1 MNVLDR
7 TVFDFPLTWNRTR
20 FVATR
25 NKCRS
30 ARKLIEISI
39 NVQFEKQLRSGFS
52 HNIEIEENINDI
64 NQRLLKYHDKLR
76 VLDNMIELASQSLR
90 TYFDKRM
97 ENLRAIVK
105 EHCNMIQQIIHE
117 ESEHWKEIHSVLN
130 QNLLNPG
137 DIRSRNNY
145 PRVVQKSPASN
156 IDTIEEEDDDE
167 EHVSKLLNGK
177 TLTPLLTQMIRRS
190 RIESKRL
197 TIVPSIKVQI
207 PSDQETSIL
216 RKDGRFSIHILP
228 LSTVRQPLE
237 FVDTTFVIKPEE
249 TMIGGEIQH
258 DEYYDEP
265 NGSYRAPNQ
274 QYHSYLAVTQPDTL
288 LIDSQPNI
296 PPRLCFTPT
305 ILYDATVSHE
315 DDVNEQSSSLT
326 HKKNKTTI
334 NTIFSSIDQ
343 NQTNIKKVIENTH
356 HFGQTFLLDI
366 IKTEQISDDHNR
378 YKRPTISDD
387 DVLIIA
393 DINPSVISSEHISQT
408 TNDNL
413 SSKLNPQ
420 IQQESITVQ
429 ETVLTKPRKRTTT
442 NIKSKPVIV
451 SARKTRS
458 AAKVIA
464 EGEAAA
470 AAARALLEKPIEKK
484 RKTRKRKQSKSV
496 DRLAETSDDEN
507 ATAQSNFIQ
516 IITNKRKTK
525 KHKKSTMD
533 YHSHDTIN
541 NDDNNNNN
549 NDNLSTNNKRKTQ
562 RRSKSKRHD
571 DEAEI
576 LNDNEYNKR
585 KTKKFKKSKIDYDSH
600 ETSDD
605 NDNNDN
611 LTINNR
617 RRTKRRNKSKIHNY
631 EEEMLNDNQNNKR
644 KTKKYKKS
652 KIDYHSYE
660 TSDDDNNNDNLS
672 NDYQRKTQRHDHEE
686 EILNNNENNKR
697 KTKKSKEKEIT
708 DNEHE
713 LITSHTKSKK
723 SKLSTIN
730 NEEKKRKQKIK
741 KTKID
746 VEEQAPKYKCT
757 RLSPKFIPINT
768 NVNLNECNTCRRS
781 ENSDRMKLMEFSNQI
796 AALTIE
802 ETKLKSLHRGL
813 EMRIKRFLHRTHN
826 SIRIQEKLLNIEKR
840 SKKELLIRKNLIT
853 HEKPSKEYKK
863 LCNNVKKIEED
874 NINLEKNI
882 RSLCNKIKQFEKD
895 SQQNTETYSNQYDI
909 VQNNNK
915 TKLIQAEN
923 QLHRM
928 NLELSKICANNAEL
942 RTDIKHMLDKRREMI
957 EEYNRLRIAM
967 QNATDESRQ
976 LTSECSESFANR
988 RNMVARMRAIRD
1000 QHERDEK
1007 KLLDDIR
1014 ELDRLSESN
1023 YASKNFIIKKSNV
1036 RQEQIRLNELFAG
1049 KRSKGVKSA
1058 YTADEFRRLFRIGFN
1073 QDFFKEK
1080 VLNRTVE
1087 TFLDEQEQVFTL
1099 FEYAV
1104 ELINE
1109 LDRLH
1114 QDLDNKRKYISNI
1127 FSNDNID
1134 SFVIKDVFATLE
1146 YSVNKANMNVQS
1158 LKIAKKNLRE
1168 ILNTAY
1174 QLIYNLFLELNCDRN
1189 MILSSDELINDR
1201 NIIFYLATIESRVQ
1215 QLLFTRK
1222 INRKGGGT
1230 NGYTDDTTISWRIDH
1245 RDMDQSYN

>member
-442 NIKSKPVIV
+442 KIKSKPVIV

-484 RKTRKRKQSKSV
+484 RKTRKHSQQNT
-496 DRLAETSDDEN
+496 ETY
-507 ATAQSNFIQ
+507 SNQYDIVQ
-516 IITNKRKTK
+516 NNNKTK
-525 KHKKSTMD
+525 L
-533 YHSHDTIN
+533 I
-541 NDDNNNNN
+541 
-549 NDNLSTNNKRKTQ
+549 Q
-562 RRSKSKRHD
+562 
-571 DEAEI
+571 AEI